1 MKVFVF
7 DMREYDE
14 LGMFNEFTEELGFEM
29 GYTFETLVP
38 EIVDYAKGYEFV
50 SVLTTPIT
58 AAMLDRFKEIGV
70 RMIGTRCIGYDH
82 IDIAHAKEIGITV
95 TNITYEIDGVAE
107 FTVMGMLMAVRRIGE
122 VHARTLKGDFR
133 LEGMLSRQL
142 KDLTVGIVGAGK
154 IGQAVMRDLSGFGCR
169 VLYSNRSR
177 KAEADKYGEYVP
189 FDELLDRSDIVSIH
203 LEYMRDTHH
212 MFDSDTIGKM
222 KDGSI
227 LVNTSRGGL
236 VDTKAMIDA
245 LESGKLSSAVL
256 DVVEGEFGRYY
267 YDCSER
273 DLSGEYIDILR
284 KMDNVIFTH
293 HMGFYYRKA
302 VSDMVYNC
310 LLSMK
315 MFAEGK
321 DIPHRLA

>member
-1 MKVFVF
+1 MIFVF
-7 DMREYDE
+7 
-14 LGMFNEFTEELGFEM
+14 
-29 GYTFETLVP
+29 
-38 EIVDYAKGYEFV
+38 
-50 SVLTTPIT
+50 
-58 AAMLDRFKEIGV
+58 GV
-70 RMIGTRCIGYDH
+70 
-82 IDIAHAKEIGITV
+82 
-95 TNITYEIDGVAE
+95 
-107 FTVMGMLMAVRRIGE
+107 
-122 VHARTLKGDFR
+122 
-133 LEGMLSRQL
+133 
-142 KDLTVGIVGAGK
+142 
-154 IGQAVMRDLSGFGCR
+154 
-169 VLYSNRSR
+169 
-177 KAEADKYGEYVP
+177 
-189 FDELLDRSDIVSIH
+189 VSIIIV
-203 LEYMRDTHH
+203 YFFQSMT
-212 MFDSDTIGKM
+212 
-222 KDGSI
+222 
-227 LVNTSRGGL
+227 NTDEHNYTLLKEATEG
-236 VDTKAMIDA
+236 AMIDA

>member
-1 MKVFVF
+1 
-7 DMREYDE
+7 
-14 LGMFNEFTEELGFEM
+14 
-29 GYTFETLVP
+29 
-38 EIVDYAKGYEFV
+38 
-50 SVLTTPIT
+50 
-58 AAMLDRFKEIGV
+58 MLDRFKEIGV

-154 IGQAVMRDLSGFGCR
+154 IGLAVMRDLSGFGCR

-177 KAEADKYGEYVP
+177 KAVADKYGEYVP